1 MSKMIVYTKPKLYR
15 GNLCIIIQPD
25 IVVTQLILF
34 DNFKLK
40 LCEIF
45 YIPYFVLRPL
55 IMSSNT
61 SYAWS
66 KNHLFLIMLTFVT
79 LKELHARALQGD
91 PHS

>member
-15 GNLCIIIQPD
+15 GNLYIIIQSD
-25 IVVTQLILF
+25 FVVTQLILF
-34 DNFKLK
+34 DNFNLK

-45 YIPYFVLRPL
+45 YIPYFVLRSL

-66 KNHLFLIMLTFVT
+66 KNHLLLITFVT

>member
-1 MSKMIVYTKPKLYR
+1 MH
-15 GNLCIIIQPD
+15 IIQPD
-25 IVVTQLILF
+25 FVATQLILF

-45 YIPYFVLRPL
+45 YIPCFVLKPL

-61 SYAWS
+61 SWS
-66 KNHLFLIMLTFVT
+66 KNLVPHNVNIVT
-79 LKELHARALQGD
+79 LAELHARALRGD

>member
-1 MSKMIVYTKPKLYR
+1 MH
-15 GNLCIIIQPD
+15 IIQPD
-25 IVVTQLILF
+25 FVATQLILF

-45 YIPYFVLRPL
+45 YIPYFVLKPL

-61 SYAWS
+61 SWS
-66 KNHLFLIMLTFVT
+66 KNLVPHNVNTVT
-79 LKELHARALQGD
+79 LAELHARALRGD

>member
-1 MSKMIVYTKPKLYR
+1 MSKMIVYTNPKLYR
-15 GNLCIIIQPD
+15 GSKAIHIIQPD
-25 IVVTQLILF
+25 FVVTQLILF

-66 KNHLFLIMLTFVT
+66 KNHLFLIMLT
-79 LKELHARALQGD
+79 LLL
-91 PHS
+91 

>member
-25 IVVTQLILF
+25 FVVTQLILF

-45 YIPYFVLRPL
+45 YIPHFVLRPL

-61 SYAWS
+61 SWS
-66 KNHLFLIMLTFVT
+66 KNHLFLIMLT
-79 LKELHARALQGD
+79 LLL
-91 PHS
+91 